1 MKIPY
6 IITIP
11 MMLLASVPSLWGDV
25 PSKVAPLESVHTH
38 KVRHTA
44 HPSPDASS
52 GVIHQPE
59 GNAKQYVGSNITYM
73 KYYYWTYSFA
83 DAGIASEI
91 VFDQDS
97 QNVYIKDPISAVI
110 TNTYISGTYTDSK
123 MSFTFPQI
131 IIEDN
136 GSPYYV
142 HRMVYDEHNSHTD
155 DPVYT
160 IDDSQPVTF
169 TIDADGTITCNLT
182 DEKVII
188 GMTDEN
194 DEWLGYGNYN
204 MRYEPF
210 EKELLR
216 ITDMPADFAS
226 TLQNWCIIGKTS
238 QDVKVS
244 HYGDKCYIAGL
255 DADNEDAL
263 VVGAIDGNTVTIE
276 SGQYLGIDPDYNYYK
291 YFYGFTVESS
301 DVFFGNTYKFDPI
314 VTFTLNDDRD
324 MLTCE
329 NDGFGIFGGNLN
341 DQDMVESYSI
351 HEGSRIQL
359 IPDNI
364 SLQPK
369 PAYDLEFYSEDGISM
384 LYFSF
389 DAQNIDGWTLNP
401 NYLYYRVYIGND
413 IFTLTPDTYC
423 GIDSELTDIGYSQE
437 ILDADGAYD
446 VSAEE
451 TRYIYFYSAVENPG
465 IQTVYK
471 YNDEEYV
478 SRIVYAN
485 GQTDLRT
492 IAAPEPAEATYS
504 DLMGRPIANP
514 AGGIYLRTVRTANGT
529 IKTDKIML

>member
-1 MKIPY
+1 
-6 IITIP
+6 
-11 MMLLASVPSLWGDV
+11 
-25 PSKVAPLESVHTH
+25 
-38 KVRHTA
+38 
-44 HPSPDASS
+44 
-52 GVIHQPE
+52 
-59 GNAKQYVGSNITYM
+59 
-73 KYYYWTYSFA
+73 
-83 DAGIASEI
+83 
-91 VFDQDS
+91 
-97 QNVYIKDPISAVI
+97 
-110 TNTYISGTYTDSK
+110 
-123 MSFTFPQI
+123 
-131 IIEDN
+131 
-136 GSPYYV
+136 
-142 HRMVYDEHNSHTD
+142 
-155 DPVYT
+155 
-160 IDDSQPVTF
+160 
-169 TIDADGTITCNLT
+169 
-182 DEKVII
+182 
-188 GMTDEN
+188 
-194 DEWLGYGNYN
+194 
-204 MRYEPF
+204 
-210 EKELLR
+210 
-216 ITDMPADFAS
+216 
-226 TLQNWCIIGKTS
+226 
-238 QDVKVS
+238 
-244 HYGDKCYIAGL
+244 
-255 DADNEDAL
+255 
-263 VVGAIDGNTVTIE
+263 
-276 SGQYLGIDPDYNYYK
+276 
-291 YFYGFTVESS
+291 
-301 DVFFGNTYKFDPI
+301 VFFGSTYKFDPI

-451 TRYIYFYSAVENPG
+451 TRYIYFYSPVENPG

-485 GQTDLRT
+485 GQTGLRT

-504 DLMGRPIANP
+504 DLMGRPISNP
-514 AGGIYLRTVRTANGT
+514 SHGIYLRTVRTANGA